1 MPKLKNDKTK
11 NKSSVLKKVK
21 LIQNNSLLSNNAA
34 MGNAATKDATTKTA
48 STKTAKTKTATTKT
62 AATKTAAT
70 KTATTKDAATKDAST
85 KDAAM
90 GNIATDILTK
100 KYLINGPN
108 NVIRLVN
115 SKTNKVLYIF
125 GDIHLNPNA
134 QSECPISD
142 DYESIDID
150 RFLLKFLRQKNTN
163 TFDLFCEMYN
173 DELIPHTSK
182 NYDKLYIQTFRYKYI
197 HQIRKLFQAHIEINS
212 DKDNI
217 SKQFPN
223 FRFHFSDIRN
233 FIPNHDDIFYY
244 YNIQIDYD
252 IELHQLY
259 NLLQKTEQLILNI
272 TDIKKYFSKVKKD
285 KSVNKYLYK
294 LLYVYKSPNI
304 QKTINSIYEKYF
316 IKNLDKILSESE
328 DMNTNIKSFINKI
341 LSDFIDKN
349 DYLQVA
355 HYIIMQFYNI
365 KTLCL
370 NIFIIITDL
379 FFMRRFLDK
388 DYITNAI
395 LYTGLAHMENIL
407 YLLVKYFDFTLS
419 NEYYYNLPNEDSKKT
434 NGVQSQSHKI
444 NQIIKKLKSDNFEYL
459 HTLSYHCMHR
469 DNNNNVQQCVH
480 LMEFPDNF
488 S

>member
-11 NKSSVLKKVK
+11 NKSLVAKKVK
-21 LIQNNSLLSNNAA
+21 LIQNNSLLSN
-34 MGNAATKDATTKTA
+34 AATKPATTKPA
-48 STKTAKTKTATTKT
+48 ATKPAATKL

-70 KTATTKDAATKDAST
+70 RNTVP
-85 KDAAM
+85 M

-163 TFDLFCEMYN
+163 TFDLFCEMHN
-173 DELIPHTSK
+173 DELIPHTLK

-197 HQIRKLFQAHIEINS
+197 QQIRKLFQAQIEINS

-217 SKQFPN
+217 SKEFPN

-233 FIPNHDDIFYY
+233 CIPNHDDIFYY

-259 NLLQKTEQLILNI
+259 DLLEKTEKLILNI
-272 TDIKKYFSKVKKD
+272 KNVKKYFSKVKD

-294 LLYVYKSPNI
+294 LLYVYKCPNI

-316 IKNLDKILSESE
+316 IKNLDKILTESK
-328 DMNTNIKSFINKI
+328 DMNINIRSFIYKI
-341 LSDFIDKN
+341 LNDFIDKN
-349 DYLQVA
+349 DYLKLA
-355 HYIIMQFYNI
+355 HYIILQFYNI

-395 LYTGLAHMENIL
+395 LYTGLTHMDNIL
-407 YLLVKYFDFTLS
+407 YLLVKYFGFTLS
-419 NEYYYNLPNEDSKKT
+419 NGYYYNFSDKKT
-434 NGVQSQSHKI
+434 NNAQSNTAQSNKI
-444 NQIIKKLKSDNFEYL
+444 SQIIKELKSDNFEYL
-459 HTLSYHCMHR
+459 HTLSHYCIHKDSR
-469 DNNNNVQQCVH
+469 NNVQQCVH
-480 LMEFPDNF
+480 LIDFPDNF

>member
-21 LIQNNSLLSNNAA
+21 LIQNNLLLSNNAA
-34 MGNAATKDATTKTA
+34 TKTATTKTA
-48 STKTAKTKTATTKT
+48 STKDATTKD
-62 AATKTAAT
+62 ATTKNAAT
-70 KTATTKDAATKDAST
+70 KTATTKNAATKTAT
-85 KDAAM
+85 IRNTAM

-115 SKTNKVLYIF
+115 SKINKVLYIF

-142 DYESIDID
+142 NYESIDID

-163 TFDLFCEMYN
+163 TFDLFCEMHN

-197 HQIRKLFQAHIEINS
+197 HQIRKLFQAQIEINS

-259 NLLQKTEQLILNI
+259 DLLQKTEQLIINI
-272 TDIKKYFSKVKKD
+272 TNIKKYFSKVKKD

-294 LLYVYKSPNI
+294 LLYVYKCLNI
-304 QKTINSIYEKYF
+304 QKTINNIYEQYF
-316 IKNLDKILSESE
+316 IKNLDKILNESE
-328 DMNTNIKSFINKI
+328 DMNINIKSFINKI
-341 LSDFIDKN
+341 LNDFIDKN

-365 KTLCL
+365 KNLCL

-395 LYTGLAHMENIL
+395 LYTGLTHMENIL

-419 NEYYYNLPNEDSKKT
+419 NGYYYNFSNEESKKT
-434 NGVQSQSHKI
+434 NKAQSQSQKI
-444 NQIIKKLKSDNFEYL
+444 SQIIKKLKSDNFEYL
-459 HTLSYHCMHR
+459 HTLSYHCIHK
-469 DNNNNVQQCVH
+469 DSNNNVQQCVH
-480 LMEFPDNF
+480 LIDFPDNF